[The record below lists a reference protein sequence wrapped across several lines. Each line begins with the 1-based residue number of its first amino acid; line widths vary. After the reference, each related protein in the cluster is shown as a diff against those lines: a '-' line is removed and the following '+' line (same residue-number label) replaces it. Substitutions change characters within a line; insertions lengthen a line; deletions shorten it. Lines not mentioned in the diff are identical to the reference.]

1 MSSTIYD
8 LNMTNENTN
17 YFRNFVP
24 PKGKYRTRRARRRAR
39 NVNLKNLHNERI
51 ARKSIKYPTYSFVQ
65 TLPIINHKK
74 YTTYDKVKEN
84 EDNYHQ
90 EAINLYKDHIS
101 DLWKYLEIVKTKEDR
116 ISTIKAIKY
125 FNNQIDRIKCIQNK
139 KNLINR
145 MIKEKEEEKYPT
157 SEDEKEE
164 YVEEEKEELEEKED
178 NLSNCWTKEKLK
190 REIRKQKVIYE
201 SIKLSQQQTQQK
213 LEEEEQIKKALKL
226 SIMTNNVEEYRRK
239 HNVPTEEVEK
249 KKNKKKNKNKKNK
262 KNKMKKKERNDK
274 KKNK

>member
-1 MSSTIYD
+1 VKDNYLIKYTI
-8 LNMTNENTN
+8 
-17 YFRNFVP
+17 
-24 PKGKYRTRRARRRAR
+24 PKRIK
-39 NVNLKNLHNERI
+39 ERI
-51 ARKSIKYPTYSFVQ
+51 NKYI
-65 TLPIINHKK
+65 LP
-74 YTTYDKVKEN
+74 DSEEEELEEN

-90 EAINLYKDHIS
+90 DAINLYKDHIS
-101 DLWKYLEIVKTKEDR
+101 DLWKYLEIAKTKEDCR
-116 ISTIKAIKY
+116 NTIKAMKY
-125 FNNQIDRIKCIQNK
+125 FHNQIDRIKCIQKK

-164 YVEEEKEELEEKED
+164 YVEEEKED
-178 NLSNCWTKEKLK
+178 NLSNCWSKEKLK
-190 REIRKQKVIYE
+190 REIRKQKVIYA
-201 SIKLSQQQTQQK
+201 SIKLSQQQRQQK